1 MASNIC
7 GCLTHFGT
15 GPAPVY
21 FGAGYV
27 PQKTWWLLGFAI
39 SLIHVV
45 VWLGIGGVW
54 WAFLGYW

>member
-21 FGAGYV
+21 FGADYV
-27 PQKTWWLLGFAI
+27 PQKTWWILGFSI
-39 SLIHVV
+39 SLIHV